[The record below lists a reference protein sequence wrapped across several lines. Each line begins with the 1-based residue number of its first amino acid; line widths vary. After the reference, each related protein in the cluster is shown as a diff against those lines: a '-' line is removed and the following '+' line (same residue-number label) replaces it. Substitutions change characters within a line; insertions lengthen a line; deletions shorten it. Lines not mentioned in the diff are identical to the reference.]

1 MPARKRTAK
10 EPFGYCLNTS
20 TIKGQKLGI
29 VEEVEIAA
37 KAGYDGI
44 EPWIGELDA
53 YVKSGGKLK
62 DLGKRIKDAGLT
74 VESAIGFFEF
84 VLDDETRRRKAFD
97 EAKRNM
103 EMLKVIGGKRIA
115 APPFGHQDAAGLDLW
130 KTAERY
136 ARLCELGDEFDVLPM
151 LEFWGFSKSL
161 NRLGEALLVATECG
175 HPKACILCDVYH
187 LYKGCSPYEGLKL
200 LGPNTIGVMHMND
213 VPKNF
218 PPEKI
223 TDADRVWPGDGIAP
237 LKQILRDLRDIGFT
251 GPLSLE
257 LFNAKYYKMDA
268 LECAKTG
275 LKKTREIVRKSL

>member
-1 MPARKRTAK
+1 MARSTK

-20 TIKGQKLGI
+20 TLKGQKLGI
-29 VEEVEIAA
+29 EEEVELAA

-53 YVKSGGKLK
+53 YVKSRRKLK
-62 DLGKRIKDAGLT
+62 DLAKKIRDLGLT

-84 VLDDETRRRKAFD
+84 VLDDATRRRKAFD

-103 EMLKVIGGKRIA
+103 EMLRILGGKRIA
-115 APPFGHQDAAGLDLW
+115 APPFGHQNEPGLDLW
-130 KTAERY
+130 KTVDRY
-136 ARLCELGDEFDVLPM
+136 RQLCEIGDQFDVIPM

-161 NRLGEALLVATECG
+161 NKLGEAMLVVSEVG
-175 HPKACILCDVYH
+175 HPNACILCDVYH
-187 LYKGCSPYEGLKL
+187 LYKGGSPYAGLKL

-213 VPKNF
+213 VPKGF
-218 PPEKI
+218 SPEKI

-237 LKQILRDLRDIGFT
+237 LKQIFRDLNAIGFR

-257 LFNAKYYKMDA
+257 LFNEKYYKMDA
-268 LECAKTG
+268 LACAKKG
-275 LKKTREIVRKSL
+275 LEKMKAAVRKSL